1 MDWMLIVKV
10 LGPVVV
16 AIACIM
22 ELYKKKIRKDRSKKL
37 EIQIVALLL
46 SISLTVIGYF
56 AFSLPGGFLAIFYY
70 TTGVYVAQ
78 CYVDMRIVKLF
89 VKAWLNRKGVNLD
102 GYKWD
107 E

>member
-16 AIACIM
+16 AIACMM
-22 ELYKKKIRKDRSKKL
+22 ELYKKKIRKDRSNRL
-37 EIQIVALLL
+37 EIQVVALLF
-46 SISLTVIGYF
+46 SITLTAIGYF
-56 AFSLPGGFLAIFYY
+56 AFSLPGGLLAILYY
-70 TTGVYVAQ
+70 TTGVYIAQ
-78 CYVDMRIVKLF
+78 CYVDMRIVKRF
-89 VKAWLNRKGVNLD
+89 AKAWLNRKGVNLD

>member
-1 MDWMLIVKV
+1 MDWMLIAKV

-22 ELYKKKIRKDRSKKL
+22 ELYKKKLRKDKAIRI
-37 EIQIVALLL
+37 EIQVIALLF
-46 SISLTVIGYF
+46 SIILTAIGYF
-56 AFSLPGGFLAIFYY
+56 AFSLPGRLLAIFYY
-70 TTGVYVAQ
+70 STGVFIVQ
-78 CYVDMRIVKLF
+78 CYVDMRIVKRL
-89 VKAWLNRKGVNLD
+89 VKAWLKYKGVNLD